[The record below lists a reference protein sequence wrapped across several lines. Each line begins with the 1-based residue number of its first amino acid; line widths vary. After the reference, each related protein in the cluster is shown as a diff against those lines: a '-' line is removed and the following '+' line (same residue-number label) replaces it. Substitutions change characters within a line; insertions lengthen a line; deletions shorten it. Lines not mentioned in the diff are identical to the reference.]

1 MNLFN
6 FTEEDFAYQWNPKDD
21 AVMGGKSDSRF
32 RDGNREAVFKTASR
46 EAVFE
51 GDVTTKNFGGFC
63 YVHGPDMEADL
74 SEFEKFEI
82 ETRSSGTAFR
92 LLVYTSDRDKSYRS
106 PLIRP
111 AEEYEKKTVPFGDL
125 YPYVWGWKNPF
136 ATGFKPENFEAIGF
150 QTEYKS
156 SGEFEIGI
164 KKVDVK

>member
-1 MNLFN
+1 MNLFD
-6 FTEEDFAYQWNPKDD
+6 FTKEDFAYQWNPEDD

-32 RDGNREAVFKTASR
+32 RDGNK

-63 YVHGPDMEADL
+63 YVRGPDTKADL
-74 SEFEKFEI
+74 IEFEKFEI

-111 AEEYEKKTVPFGDL
+111 AEEYEKKTVLFGDL